1 MQQLCPDDL
10 VATTW
15 SPERTAG
22 SVGFSLFPTSY
33 NSREPAVGIAAVHK
47 CTRKTIFI
55 VRRKMDLKEIKKVSF
70 CHGPVI
76 KEIFTYSDI
85 GKSFW
90 LVEELTLILC

>member
-55 VRRKMDLKEIKKVSF
+55 VRRKMDLKEIKKISF
-70 CHGPVI
+70 FQGPERQLFPVN
-76 KEIFTYSDI
+76 T
-85 GKSFW
+85 
-90 LVEELTLILC
+90 